1 MMCAIGSGGEMISK
15 RQDRMQCVGLLCDFL
30 LVFHS

>member
-15 RQDRMQCVGLLCDFL
+15 RQDRMQCGCVT
-30 LVFHS
+30 V